1 MKFSDK
7 YECRPYYFN
16 PYRNP
21 HYSTWEFPGGSNQS
35 GGGAGQLTN
44 NFGKFHD
51 HHENLETMKNQET
64 IETLLK
70 NLMLRLGWNP
80 WIRAPPLIIGIKIVR
95 GSKIQGIDPSRG
107 QNSEKNDQIKNEIN
121 RRKAKKE
128 IQNWYT
134 ELPNISSPNHF

>member
-21 HYSTWEFPGGSNQS
+21 HYSTWEFPGATNSNHS
-35 GGGAGQLTN
+35 GGGGQLTN
-44 NFGKFHD
+44 NFGKFRD

-70 NLMLRLGWNP
+70 NLMLRLGRIP
-80 WIRAPPLIIGIKIVR
+80 WIRDPINSTGINFV
-95 GSKIQGIDPSRG
+95 
-107 QNSEKNDQIKNEIN
+107 
-121 RRKAKKE
+121 
-128 IQNWYT
+128 
-134 ELPNISSPNHF
+134 

>member
-21 HYSTWEFPGGSNQS
+21 HYSTWEFPGATNSNHS
-35 GGGAGQLTN
+35 GGGGQLTN
-44 NFGKFHD
+44 NFGKFRD

-70 NLMLRLGWNP
+70 NLML
-80 WIRAPPLIIGIKIVR
+80 
-95 GSKIQGIDPSRG
+95 S

-121 RRKAKKE
+121 RRKAKKRNSKL
-128 IQNWYT
+128 I
-134 ELPNISSPNHF
+134 H